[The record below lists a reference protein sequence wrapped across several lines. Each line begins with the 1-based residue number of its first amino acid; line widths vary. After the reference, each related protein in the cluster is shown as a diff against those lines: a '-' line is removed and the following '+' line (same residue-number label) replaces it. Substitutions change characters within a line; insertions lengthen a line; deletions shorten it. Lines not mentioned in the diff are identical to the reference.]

1 MRPTNKQI
9 DEELS
14 RIESSCLK
22 EKRGGPYGAF
32 VFDKNGNIIASA
44 QNAVIAKNDPTA
56 HAEIEAIRAACAK
69 LGTYDL
75 SGYSI
80 YASGY
85 PCPMCMSAILWSRI
99 DTLFYSATYADAEK
113 IGFRDDFIRAVL
125 GGNENPIPPELLKI
139 ERIQSDRLEEIYE
152 SYAKTGEIY

>member
-1 MRPTNKQI
+1 MDPFNDEYFMKQALVEARSAA
-9 DEELS
+9 EEG
-14 RIESSCLK
+14 EV
-22 EKRGGPYGAF
+22 PVGA
-32 VFDKNGNIIASA
+32 VIVCNNQIIARA
-44 QNAVIAKNDPTA
+44 HNQTERLNDPTA
-56 HAEIEAIRAACAK
+56 HAEIEAIRAACSK